1 MHPDLIVTLLILLTA
16 ANGSPVIAKR
26 VLGERF
32 AWPIDGGLTLSDGRP
47 LFGTSKTWRGLA
59 AAVLATTVVAPLVGL
74 AWQAGFAIGAAAMAG
89 DLLSSFLKRRLGL
102 KSSSQA
108 LGLDQVPESL
118 LPLLVVARTLGLTIP
133 DMLAVTL
140 LFFAGE
146 LIISRVLFALHVRDR
161 PY

>member
-32 AWPIDGGLTLSDGRP
+32 AWPIDGGLALRDGRP

-74 AWQAGFAIGAAAMAG
+74 TWQAGFAIGAAAMAG

-118 LPLLVVARTLGLTIP
+118 LPQLVVARTLGLTIP
-133 DMLAVTL
+133 DMLGVTL

-146 LIISRVLFALHVRDR
+146 LIVSRVLFALHVRDR